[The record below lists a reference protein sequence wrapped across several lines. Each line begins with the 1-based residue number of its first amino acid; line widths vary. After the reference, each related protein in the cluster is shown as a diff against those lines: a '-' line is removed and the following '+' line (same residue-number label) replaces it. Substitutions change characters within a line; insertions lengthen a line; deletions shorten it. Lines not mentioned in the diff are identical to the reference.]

1 MKLSFTHNHQMIT
14 YYVTYKR
21 IKKMTIQVTE
31 NGTVNVVVPLGT
43 PVYVMMNQ
51 VKQQAEWI
59 VDRLNKVN
67 QVTKK
72 EIPQESIK
80 LLETYT
86 YAGKSYKL
94 EVVSKP
100 EVDTIKV
107 KMLRGKLT
115 VETPTEA
122 AEEIRKAVIN
132 WYEKKVEDKMKDRLK
147 VYSPYFKVLPNEI
160 TLTDSKEI
168 IFQANT
174 NRLLAHAKL
183 GILPGSVLDYIV
195 VKSLCYMN
203 IRDEKEREQ
212 KLKTILPE
220 YEKSQ
225 QWLDLN
231 KSKLIL

>member
-1 MKLSFTHNHQMIT
+1 MKLSFTHNNQLIT

-21 IKKMTIQVTE
+21 VKRMTIQVTE
-31 NGTVNVVVPLGT
+31 DKTIHVTVPLGT

-51 VKQQAEWI
+51 VKQQADWI
-59 VDRLNKVN
+59 VAKLKSMS
-67 QVTKK
+67 K
-72 EIPQESIK
+72 EETMPKESIK
-80 LLETYT
+80 LLDTYT

-94 EVVSKP
+94 EVVPKS
-100 EVDTIKV
+100 EVETIKV

-122 AEEIRKAVIN
+122 AEEIRQAVIT

-147 VYSPYFKVLPNEI
+147 LYGPHFKTLPHEI
-160 TLTDSKEI
+160 KMTDSKDI
-168 IFQANT
+168 IFQANA
-174 NRLLAHAKL
+174 NHLLAHAKL

-195 VKSLCYMN
+195 VKSLCYIN
-203 IRDEKEREQ
+203 VTSEEDRKQ
-212 KLKTILPE
+212 KLAEILPD

-225 QWLDLN
+225 HWLDVN